1 MKNLHANK
9 GKLNFSTEKET
20 TTNTRVKNSK
30 SKMEFEKP
38 VVLSAE
44 QILDVGNDF
53 KWVPLSENRYML
65 NPTANMSSALELK
78 VYNLMQSAA
87 SSEVPAHSLSVN
99 LNSAPQEVWDA
110 LAEKANPQEQA
121 RAQFEKF
128 SKLVKLEEAERLF
141 LVGAASAPTHDPLA
155 LTRRL
160 RSLGLSL
167 RGTHKERQTRLQVAL
182 QRSIPE
188 STVDSLLAQIGTTGP
203 RGLNKMSLGEKHA
216 RIGQAVLSQEL
227 SATPF
232 GEKVY
237 TLHHSPTYQRPNPLS
252 HSEEDEGESK
262 GEEGDREQETV
273 EEEYKAHQARVL
285 DDATKQ
291 TPELMRNRTSE
302 AKSFM
307 VDMEKFRLARYNDAE
322 RVEQMRQVLV
332 TCGFAPFAVEEAS
345 QASLYLALETYA
357 KRNVGV
363 REVKELGFDS
373 VHDWVAAW

>member
-1 MKNLHANK
+1 
-9 GKLNFSTEKET
+9 
-20 TTNTRVKNSK
+20 
-30 SKMEFEKP
+30 MEFEKP

-78 VYNLMQSAA
+78 VYNLMQAAA

-110 LAEKANPQEQA
+110 LAEKANHQEQA

-141 LVGAASAPTHDPLA
+141 LVGAASAPTHDPLV

-188 STVDSLLAQIGTTGP
+188 STVDSLLAQIGTKGTTGLH
-203 RGLNKMSLGEKHA
+203 RMSLGEKHA

-262 GEEGDREQETV
+262 EGEGDQEEEGV
-273 EEEYKAHQARVL
+273 EDEYKAKAHQARVL

-291 TPELMRNRTSE
+291 LPELARNRTSE

-332 TCGFAPFAVEEAS
+332 NCGFAPFAVEEAS
-345 QASLYLALETYA
+345 EASLYLALETYA

-363 REVKELGFDS
+363 REIKELGFDS